1 MTLHQVT
8 AGDGTL
14 LAMAEG
20 GVPHGRPL
28 LFLHGFGQSHRAF
41 RVQFAGPLAREF
53 RLLALDLRG
62 HGRSGRPE
70 DPAAYGDGPHWG
82 GDVMAVRRALGLA
95 DVILVGWS
103 YGGAVLADHV
113 AAYGTEGIAGAVFV
127 GACPRLGKAAAPYLG
142 PAAKAYFPPLLSDD
156 PAAQAAGAR
165 ALAQALALGETP
177 GDEAETAAADTL
189 SVPLAA
195 RRAMM
200 GRQMDGAALA
210 SFDRPA
216 LVVHGGADPVILPA
230 MADWLAETL
239 PQARVHLYEGVGHAP
254 FIEAPRR
261 FDADVAAFARQ
272 V

>member
-1 MTLHQVT
+1 MILHQVT
-8 AGDGTL
+8 AADGTL
-14 LAMAEG
+14 LAVAEG
-20 GVPHGRPL
+20 GVPEGRPM

-41 RVQFAGPLAREF
+41 RAQFDGPLAAEF

-62 HGRSGRPE
+62 HGRSGRPQ

-82 GDVMAVRRALGLA
+82 GDVMAVRRALGLE

-113 AAYGTEGIAGAVFV
+113 AAYGTEGIAGAVFA

-142 PAAKAYFPPLLSDD
+142 PAAKAHFPPILSDD
-156 PAAQAAGAR
+156 LATQEAGAR
-165 ALAQALALGETP
+165 ALAEALGERN
-177 GDEAETAAADTL
+177 EADAAVADTL

-200 GRQMDGAALA
+200 RRQMDGAALA
-210 SFDRPA
+210 AFDRPA
-216 LVVHGGADPVILPA
+216 LVVHGRADPVILPT

-239 PQARVHLYEGVGHAP
+239 PQAQVHLYDGVGHAP
-254 FIEAPRR
+254 FLEAARR
-261 FDADVAAFARQ
+261 FDADVAAFARRA
-272 V
+272 